1 MKKLLFFILLLAVKQ
16 VDAQLCFDPVANYKS
31 GSHSSSV
38 TDADFNGDGFI
49 DLAVTN
55 SYSFKLAVL
64 LGNGMGSF
72 ASAISYTTGSSPQ
85 CITHADFNND
95 GFIDLVTG
103 NAGSN
108 NVTVLLG
115 TGTGSFGAPIAFT
128 LGPIPCGII
137 SADFNADG
145 KADVAVAICSSDNV
159 HVLLGTGTGSFVA
172 DTYFSLGKGSNTG
185 MVSGNFDGDAIID
198 LAASNASGVSVLL
211 GVGNGTFGSA
221 SNFVSLTYP
230 TSIVTA
236 DFNGDSYTDLALAN
250 ETSTDSVAILLGTG
264 TGSFVTTASFTVSAH
279 VFSIS
284 SADFNADTKADLA
297 VATSQPGNGKVAVFL
312 GSGAGTFTTS
322 ANFVVSGGP
331 QSMISADFNKD
342 GYADL
347 ATANWDSANVS
358 ILLNCVASEGIN
370 QVALNKDQVS
380 LYPNP
385 ANGQLTIETN
395 VTSPQSV
402 QVFDING
409 RPLWNK
415 TISGTTRIDVSTLP
429 EGVYT
434 VVIKSSARVI
444 TKKLI
449 IVK

>member
-1 MKKLLFFILLLAVKQ
+1 MKKISTIFLVVFCINANAQ
-16 VDAQLCFDPVANYKS
+16 VCFS
-31 GSHSSSV
+31 
-38 TDADFNGDGFI
+38 
-49 DLAVTN
+49 
-55 SYSFKLAVL
+55 
-64 LGNGMGSF
+64 
-72 ASAISYTTGSSPQ
+72 SYTNYPTEGSSF
-85 CITHADFNND
+85 CLTSADFNND
-95 GFIDLVTG
+95 GKKDLVTVNNDSLSLFINNG
-103 NAGSN
+103 AGGFGIAVNFMVGSGEI
-108 NVTVLLG
+108 TAVL
-115 TGTGSFGAPIAFT
+115 
-128 LGPIPCGII
+128 

-358 ILLNCVASEGIN
+358 ILLNCVASEVIN
-370 QVALNKDQVS
+370 QVSLNKDQVS